1 MKNNLF
7 FFCCLLF
14 YISNFNALKTNEIA
28 PSCSDTAA
36 NCEKY
41 SHLCTNEEYNSMLST
56 ICKKTC
62 HFCNTNS
69 KLPIH
74 LNITSNDASCEN
86 LISDCDSHKNLCT
99 DSLYKDFMQQRCP
112 ITCGYCKHPKKE
124 TSLHECIDIDTN
136 CESNI
141 KFCSIPFFVHSMR
154 QKCIKSCGYCNI
166 NKGISSQYIL

>member
-14 YISNFNALKTNEIA
+14 YISSFNALKTNEIA
-28 PSCSDTAA
+28 SSCSDTAA

-62 HFCNTNS
+62 HFCDTIPQ
-69 KLPIH
+69 LPIH
-74 LNITSNDASCEN
+74 SNITSNVTSCEN

-99 DSLYKDFMQQRCP
+99 DSIYKDFMQQRCP